1 VSRRINL
8 QEFFPY
14 ENAAFPHRRRSR
26 ERADLAPPSILPQPA
41 LYRHISAGVEFELG
55 LMAEQ
60 GQPDHDTTV
69 FFAVIFALWALYAFS
84 GAGLTSQLPLLRA
97 ALIAICAIY
106 LLRALALLPEI
117 DMLAHQGYPFRFVV
131 FSSVS
136 LLAGLLYLIGLVTH
150 RAVWA

>member
-1 VSRRINL
+1 MKTQYFLIAGGVMSALISL
-8 QEFFPY
+8 LHVF
-14 ENAAFPHRRRSR
+14 
-26 ERADLAPPSILPQPA
+26 LAVQPA
-41 LYRHISAGVEFELG
+41 LYRHISAGVESELG
-55 LMAEQ
+55 RMAEQ
-60 GQPDHDTTV
+60 GSTPTMIATV

-84 GAGLTSQLPLLRA
+84 GARLIGPLPLLRVV
-97 ALIAICAIY
+97 LIAICAIY

-131 FSSVS
+131 FSSIS